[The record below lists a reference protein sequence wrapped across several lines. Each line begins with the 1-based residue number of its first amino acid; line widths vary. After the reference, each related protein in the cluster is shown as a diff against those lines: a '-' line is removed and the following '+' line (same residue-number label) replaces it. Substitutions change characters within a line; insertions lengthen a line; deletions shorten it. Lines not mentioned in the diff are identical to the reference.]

1 MSERGIIAT
10 VVIGFIVGLL
20 ARLFKPGDD
29 KAGWIMTTVL
39 GIIGAFVG
47 SFLGQAFGIYGPN
60 ERAGFIGAVVGAIIV
75 LAIVNAFNKKRLTS

>member
-1 MSERGIIAT
+1 
-10 VVIGFIVGLL
+10 
-20 ARLFKPGDD
+20 
-29 KAGWIMTTVL
+29 MTTVL